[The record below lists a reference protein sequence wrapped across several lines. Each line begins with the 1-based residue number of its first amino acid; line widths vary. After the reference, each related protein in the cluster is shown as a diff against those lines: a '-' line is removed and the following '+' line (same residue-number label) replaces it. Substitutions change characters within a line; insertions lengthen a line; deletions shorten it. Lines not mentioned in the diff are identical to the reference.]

1 MSPERAAMP
10 SDLQDIPGIGRTL
23 SKDFARIGVTRIA
36 NLRGKSAERL
46 FDKLTSANADVGHPT
61 SKNYLYV
68 IRMAVYYA
76 DGGRDPEKL
85 RWNAWTDAK
94 IAPPKKKAATRAAST
109 TANRDARSR
118 TKSSAPR
125 AAKARAVVTS
135 RRRPTGP

>member
-1 MSPERAAMP
+1 MS
-10 SDLQDIPGIGRTL
+10 SDLQDIPGIGRTFV
-23 SKDFARIGVTRIA
+23 KDFARIGVTRVEQ
-36 NLRGKSAERL
+36 LRGKSAERL

-94 IAPPKKKAATRAAST
+94 IAPAKKKAATRAAGKT
-109 TANRDARSR
+109 GTAEKTGKSR
-118 TKSSAPR
+118 VK
-125 AAKARAVVTS
+125 K
-135 RRRPTGP
+135 G